1 MNTLEKMITQP
12 DLQIKKLP
20 QSQAREEKQPS
31 GLPDQHLL
39 VNESMQEYIQDDL
52 RYYQEL
58 MLLD

>member
-20 QSQAREEKQPS
+20 QPQPREEKKPS
-31 GLPDQHLL
+31 GLPDQDLL
-39 VNESMQEYIQDDL
+39 TNESMQEYIQDDL